1 MLNLLAFLKSKT
13 LRPSA
18 LNECSDFIIKISARD
33 ITQDWSA
40 LALVSVKTQTRNYS
54 PPQRMKWI
62 RQSKQK
68 HLEGK
73 ELGCSHTA
81 NQSLADLKVS
91 WVLCSWCFKNKCNPD
106 LKWYPQCQKS
116 PFHFWLLGQ
125 NWRYPFCPINRSHW
139 PVAVRNPYHL
149 PLFLHLPCD
158 LGKVWK
164 NRAFVTLHQ

>member
-1 MLNLLAFLKSKT
+1 MLNLLAYLKSKA

-18 LNECSDFIIKISARD
+18 LNECFSKGYHSRLECPCFSFCENK
-33 ITQDWSA
+33 
-40 LALVSVKTQTRNYS
+40 TRNYS

-91 WVLCSWCFKNKCNPD
+91 WVLCGWFFKNKCNPD
-106 LKWYPQCQKS
+106 LKWYPQCQKP
-116 PFHFWLLGQ
+116 PFYFWLLGQ
-125 NWRYPFCPINRSHW
+125 NWRYPFCRINRSHW

-149 PLFLHLPCD
+149 PLFLHPPCD
-158 LGKVWK
+158 LWK